1 VYARDNPRN
10 KSTDR
15 KAFDCRA
22 RFLACGFVA
31 ATNLFSLDEC
41 RGRSVA
47 KKGPSP
53 LASIRQVFY
62 IGLMRN
68 CRGSPV
74 NSCQCGISFVLVVL
88 VAPTRATI
96 HGETRRFGNLRIFN
110 DASDAG
116 EARCALLT
124 AGINSLGLS
133 TRERGER
140 GDSLAY
146 A

>member
-1 VYARDNPRN
+1 MTDFGLPFLFFLFFSPFYLGNAGCEPVHDCKRDCMREIIPEINL
-10 KSTDR
+10 DR
-15 KAFDCRA
+15 EAFDCRA

-47 KKGPSP
+47 KNGPSP

-74 NSCQCGISFVLVVL
+74 NSCQCGISFV
-88 VAPTRATI
+88 RRS
-96 HGETRRFGNLRIFN
+96 GRSYNDSRDETTY
-110 DASDAG
+110 SP
-116 EARCALLT
+116 
-124 AGINSLGLS
+124 
-133 TRERGER
+133 
-140 GDSLAY
+140 
-146 A
+146 